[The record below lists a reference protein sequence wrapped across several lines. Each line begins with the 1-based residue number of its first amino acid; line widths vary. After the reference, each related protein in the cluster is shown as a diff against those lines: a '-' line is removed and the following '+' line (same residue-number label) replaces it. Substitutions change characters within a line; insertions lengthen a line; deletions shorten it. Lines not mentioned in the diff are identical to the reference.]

1 MGHLGIILADAM
13 PSGMTMAEK
22 KNFFKTTVAN
32 QKDKYL
38 VDVQTKEIVQH
49 RLNFISAVAIKNR
62 NNAIVSNPRVLALK
76 G

>member
-13 PSGMTMAEK
+13 PSGMTSLER
-22 KNFFKTTVAN
+22 KNFFKITVDN

-38 VDVQTKEIVQH
+38 VDVTTKEIVEH

-62 NNAIVSNPRVLALK
+62 NNKIFNHD
-76 G
+76 